1 MPLEL
6 KKLQVEYK
14 RVNAAREELEYRI
27 LEANDQIIRLNANIE
42 IQKAKEDELLGKIKE
57 LQDKK

>member
-42 IQKAKEDELLGKIKE
+42 IQKAKEDELLGKIQDLK
-57 LQDKK
+57 DKK